1 MVVIVLGGLAEQ
13 ELSEGLRG
21 MSGSCQL
28 SVDGRHKRLVSEHK
42 IFMYIQNLSN
52 KKMKKN
58 YLMPT
63 IELEELVVESGIAQ
77 SLPGV
82 EIDGWDEDG
91 GVTIDF

>member
-1 MVVIVLGGLAEQ
+1 
-13 ELSEGLRG
+13 

-63 IELEELVVESGIAQ
+63 IELDELVVESGIAQ
-77 SLPGV
+77 SLQDSWIDDWTEEGGV
-82 EIDGWDEDG
+82 EL
-91 GVTIDF
+91 